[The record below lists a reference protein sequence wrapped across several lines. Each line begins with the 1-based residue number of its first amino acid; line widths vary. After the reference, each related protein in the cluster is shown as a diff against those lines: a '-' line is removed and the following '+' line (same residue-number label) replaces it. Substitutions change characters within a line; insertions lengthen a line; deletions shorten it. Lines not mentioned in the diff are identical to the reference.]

1 MKIGKFLYRYRS
13 ITPVFFVLILLIFA
27 KPTISTIASGFCVS
41 IVGELLRLLSVGYSG
56 LSTRSKNLRT
66 DVLVTNGPYGYVRNP
81 IYVGNFFLSCGVVL
95 AANAIFPYFILLFIL
110 LFFLQYYFIVKY
122 EEVFLTERFGQDYLL
137 YKKKVF
143 AFIPHFTPY
152 KAATPQ
158 KPDFKKALFS
168 ERTTIF
174 VVILLFVIIT
184 AIYFIKKY
192 IFA

>member
-1 MKIGKFLYRYRS
+1 MKIGRFLYRYRS
-13 ITPVFFVLILLIFA
+13 ITPIFFVILLLIFA
-27 KPTISTIASGFCVS
+27 KPTISTIAIGFCVS
-41 IVGELLRLLSVGYSG
+41 IIGELLRLISVGYSG

-66 DVLVTNGPYGYVRNP
+66 EVLVTNGPYGYVRNP

-95 AANAIFPYFILLFIL
+95 AANALFPYFILLFIL
-110 LFFLQYYFIVKY
+110 LFFFQYYFIVRY
-122 EEVFLTERFGQDYLL
+122 EEVFLTERFGQDYLS

-143 AFIPHFTPY
+143 AFIPRFVPY

-158 KPDFKKALFS
+158 KPDLKKALFS

-174 VVILLFVIIT
+174 VVMGLFLIIA
-184 AIYFIKKY
+184 AIYLIKIC